1 MGDVTGDDEGAGEG
15 EAGADGVLIE
25 RAEDVGHRLVQV
37 HLDDVRAE
45 VVGVGGDF
53 GEVPGWET
61 GVGGWDRVG
70 GGVGE
75 E

>member
-15 EAGADGVLIE
+15 EAGADGVLRE
-25 RAEDVGHRLVQV
+25 RAKDVGHRLVQV

-53 GEVPGWET
+53 REVPGWET
-61 GVGGWDRVG
+61 GRGDMVG
-70 GGVGE
+70 GGVGKE
-75 E
+75 